1 MVKHQAIAR
10 LQNATRTTLFWA
22 QASVLMLV
30 GLLPILASGQASAA
44 QLSSRSAT
52 IDQSKVSATNVQFSF
67 AYTAP
72 TTGSALQGIVYNFCT
87 TPLGA
92 CTLPTGMSV
101 NTAAHVSQSGF
112 PSNGTSFAARTG
124 ADLGACLSTSG
135 TTYTRCFDRTQVATG
150 GGALTHVLNNIT
162 APSSKQTVYIRI
174 ALFSDTSFAT
184 LVDDGT
190 VAVAFVD
197 QLVTNGRVQ
206 ERLDFCVAAI
216 TNAAALPG
224 DLSTCSAINASTI
237 DIGIIDN
244 AGISVSPVAV
254 TATNGSNDKYGV
266 LMLNTNAAGGSVVSY
281 FPEAAATGT
290 NQLRSFRVTGASCN
304 VSNATLTDQCF
315 QDAAV
320 GGTTFSI
327 ATENFGIQIP
337 CIDTTQGT
345 TAGLGSVPAA
355 YSNTDATTTSS
366 ADCEDISAGDTGVK
380 FAWNNSASA
389 TTLASS
395 TGVVDD
401 EIVKVR
407 FGAAAAATTP
417 TGAYTVTTNYIATPT
432 F

>member
-1 MVKHQAIAR
+1 MVTDQAIAR
-10 LQNATRTTLFWA
+10 VRNASRTALFWA
-22 QASVLMLV
+22 QASVLVLA

-44 QLSSRSAT
+44 QLTSRSAT

-92 CTLPTGMSV
+92 CTLPTGMTV
-101 NTAAHVSQSGF
+101 NTAAHVSQTGF
-112 PSNGTSFAARTG
+112 PTNATAFAARTG

-135 TTYTRCFDRTQVATG
+135 TTYTRCFERTEATTG

-174 ALFSDTSFAT
+174 SLYSDTSYAT

-216 TNAAALPG
+216 TNPAALPA

-244 AGISVSPVAV
+244 ASIAVSPVAT
-254 TATNGSNDKYGV
+254 TATNGSNDKYGI
-266 LMLNTNAAGGSVVSY
+266 LMLNTNAAGGSVISY

-290 NQLRSFRVTGASCN
+290 NQLRSFRVAGATCN
-304 VSNATLTDQCF
+304 ASNATVTDQCF
-315 QDAAV
+315 QDADVA
-320 GGTTFSI
+320 GTTYSV
-327 ATENFGIQIP
+327 ATERFGIQIP
-337 CIDTTQGT
+337 CIDATQGT

-355 YSNTDATTTSS
+355 YSNTDNNTTST
-366 ADCEDISAGDTGVK
+366 ANCEDISVDTGVK
-380 FAWNNSASA
+380 FAWNNSATA

-407 FGAAAAATTP
+407 FGATAAATTP
-417 TGAYTVTTNYIATPT
+417 TGSFTVTTTYIATPT